1 MHYNYMIEIY
11 DRFDKIKD
19 TFYTYTMAEA
29 IAVTRNTIGN
39 NTDYYHYKI
48 YELILRDVNIWE

>member
-1 MHYNYMIEIY
+1 MIEIY

-19 TFYTYTMAEA
+19 TFYTYTIEEA
-29 IAVTRNTIGN
+29 KAVTRNTIGN